1 MADEAQLSQALINA
15 DKAGDTAA
23 AQMLAGEI
31 QKLRAASPPPE
42 ATELGGAIAANGPV
56 GNKPDQSYTSNFLP
70 FSVDKRG
77 NLDWDVPGLIK
88 GLYASGKEAVTLPGR
103 VLKNEV
109 DPMSDEGVKGALNIA
124 SMASP
129 LSAGTR
135 AGAQVINSGVSNYKQ
150 AVPKVPTAEALKEA
164 AKAGYD
170 TAKKSGVEYSSAA
183 VGKMAGDIQRALETD
198 GVIAELSPK
207 TFTILG
213 KLGNPPEG
221 SVATLEGLDAARKAL
236 GHAAGDFTN
245 PTEQFAARKAL
256 EQLDGFVEAADP
268 ASVVAGAA
276 TTARDAIK
284 GARGNYAAASRSD
297 RVTGLEDAADLNAAA
312 SNSGQNIGNS
322 LRQRIASVLKS
333 DKVGRGFNEEELD
346 AARQVVEGTPT
357 RNAARKLANLLGGG
371 GGMGAAIYGLT
382 GAAGS
387 VANPGMAA
395 VAGLP
400 IVGAGL
406 KALEN
411 GLTKREVAAL
421 DELVRSRSPL
431 YESMKKNAPWEAD
444 TPDKRAALARA
455 LAASSLDK
463 ESN

>member
-1 MADEAQLSQALINA
+1 MPFDPDAYLTQSAPKTGGFNPDAY
-15 DKAGDTAA
+15 
-23 AQMLAGEI
+23 LAG
-31 QKLRAASPPPE
+31 
-42 ATELGGAIAANGPV
+42 GMGPMV
-56 GNKPDQSYTSNFLP
+56 NKPAPANLPMEPRQAGLLPMSSNAQGNMEFNSDAGILGALKR
-70 FSVDKRG
+70 SVTAPRDA
-77 NLDWDVPGLIK
+77 
-88 GLYASGKEAVTLPGR
+88 YQGKFDA
-103 VLKNEV
+103 
-109 DPMSDEGVKGALNIA
+109 MSDEGIKRAGEMA
-124 SMASP
+124 MTASP
-129 LSAGTR
+129 MSAPMSAGER
-135 AGAQVINSGVSNYKQ
+135 VVPGVLKNFVQ
-150 AVPKVPTAEALKEA
+150 TTPKVPTAEALKEA

-221 SVATLEGLDAARKAL
+221 SVATFEGLDAARKAL
-236 GHAAGDFTN
+236 GHAAGDFAN

-268 ASVVAGAA
+268 ASVVAGTA
-276 TTARDAIK
+276 TAARDAIK

-297 RVTGLEDAADLNAAA
+297 RVTGLEDVADLNAAA

-333 DKVGRGFNEEELD
+333 DKVGRGFNEEELA

-357 RNAARKLANLLGGG
+357 RNSARKLANLLGGG
-371 GGMGAAIYGLT
+371 GGLGAAVYGLT

-395 VAGLP
+395 IAGLP

-411 GLTKREVAAL
+411 GLTKREVSAL
-421 DELVRSRSPL
+421 DEMVRSRSPL

-455 LAASSLDK
+455 LAASMLDK